1 MPKLFRL
8 LQGSGASSVRQLLRS
23 VLELKRSLFGASLLM
38 IQPLFLS
45 LFWVPA
51 TSFIIAKLGA
61 ATYGQWALALSLN
74 TTALIITNLGLRSF
88 FVRQLAQ
95 DPGCAATAF
104 RDQLGT
110 RSLLAVVAAGASIG
124 TAWVL
129 GYPKA
134 VLLATSLLSIGIL
147 FNAITACVADL
158 LQALERLPVLAS
170 INMVAGLLLMAA
182 SVVVTYAEL
191 GVPALCAAYLIGPIL
206 SGSLSLLF
214 VKRQLFPVSFH
225 LSVRRSIELLW
236 EARVMG
242 SQVFVGTLANQAENL
257 LVPMVSGMTNYGQFA
272 AGSLLVRRLDV
283 LPDALCT
290 AFYPLMVG
298 ANQRQESGP
307 SLRRLALLPIMFC
320 VPAALCIFFLA
331 APISRILFPDS
342 PAVSTFVMQITV
354 WWVPLVGLANGL
366 GYALNAAQR
375 ERQETALLMTTTI
388 ISLICSPILIW
399 RFGVLGACLSLLLRQ
414 GLGAVVRLP
423 MFFTT
428 APRRQGGTGGAV
440 VTTGMM
446 TTADVTPQL

>member
-170 INMVAGLLLMAA
+170 INMVAGLLLLAA

-290 AFYPLMVG
+290 AFYPLMVR
-298 ANQRQESGP
+298 AYQRQGP
-307 SLRRLALLPIMFC
+307 GSSLRLLALLPVMFC
-320 VPAALCIFFLA
+320 VPAALCVFCLA
-331 APISRILFPDS
+331 APISRMLFPDN
-342 PAVSTFVMQITV
+342 PVVSTFVIQVTV
-354 WWVPLVGLANGL
+354 WWVPLVGLTLGL
-366 GYALNAAQR
+366 GYALNSAQR
-375 ERQETALLMTTTI
+375 ERRDTALLMITI
-388 ISLICSPILIW
+388 ILSLLCAPMLIW
-399 RFGVLGACLSLLLRQ
+399 LFGVLGACLSLLLRQ
-414 GLGAVVRLP
+414 GLSAIVRLSL
-423 MFFTT
+423 FCTT
-428 APRRQGGTGGAV
+428 AMRHQDGTGGGVGAP
-440 VTTGMM
+440 GMRA
-446 TTADVTPQL
+446 TSAVTPPL

>member
-1 MPKLFRL
+1 
-8 LQGSGASSVRQLLRS
+8 
-23 VLELKRSLFGASLLM
+23 
-38 IQPLFLS
+38 
-45 LFWVPA
+45 
-51 TSFIIAKLGA
+51 
-61 ATYGQWALALSLN
+61 
-74 TTALIITNLGLRSF
+74 
-88 FVRQLAQ
+88 
-95 DPGCAATAF
+95 
-104 RDQLGT
+104 
-110 RSLLAVVAAGASIG
+110 
-124 TAWVL
+124 
-129 GYPKA
+129 
-134 VLLATSLLSIGIL
+134 
-147 FNAITACVADL
+147 
-158 LQALERLPVLAS
+158 
-170 INMVAGLLLMAA
+170 
-182 SVVVTYAEL
+182 VVVTYAEL

-272 AGSLLVRRLDV
+272 AGSQLVRRLDV

-342 PAVSTFVMQITV
+342 PAVSTFVIQITV

-428 APRRQGGTGGAV
+428 AMRRQGGTGGAV